1 MEHAVSEDGTRVAY
15 ELVGEGRP
23 LVVVHGTAADR
34 DSWRGVAERLE
45 GFEVALLERRGRGA
59 STDGDDY
66 SIGREVEDVLAVLDE
81 YPEPALL
88 GHSFG
93 AVVALEAARRTDRIS
108 DLVLY
113 EPPVLA
119 GREGDAMAEDL
130 RRIRDEEGED
140 AAVKAFLEAGVA
152 DDVDEWWPEWREE
165 APPGRTVLREV
176 ETVERYELADS
187 VDARTSALLL
197 HGTESPAHLQES
209 TRAVADVLPNS
220 RVVELEGLGHAGNA
234 EAPDAVADV
243 IESFLRE

>member
-23 LVVVHGTAADR
+23 LVVVHGSAVGR
-34 DSWRGVAERLE
+34 DAWRGVAERLD

-59 STDGDDY
+59 SADGDDY

-119 GREGDAMAEDL
+119 GQECEAMADDL
-130 RRIRDEEGED
+130 RRVFEEEGEQAVVEAFIEWGTD
-140 AAVKAFLEAGVA
+140 A
-152 DDVDEWWPEWREE
+152 DIDEVWPEWRDE
-165 APPGRTVLREV
+165 AAPGRTVLREV

-197 HGTESPAHLQES
+197 YGTESPPHLQEAS
-209 TRAVADVLPNS
+209 RAVAEVLPNS
-220 RVVELEGLGHAGNA
+220 RVVELDGLGHAANA
-234 EAPDAVADV
+234 EAPGEVADAVA
-243 IESFLRE
+243 SFLRD